1 MEKIILVVNDDG
13 VNSPGIKAAVRA
25 LKPLG
30 KVIVCAPAVQQSGV
44 GRSIS
49 LFTPVSVSKTEIEGV
64 EAYAVNGTPVDA
76 VIVSVYG
83 IFNRRPDLV
92 VSGINI
98 GENLSFE
105 ATTSGTIGA
114 ALEAANHSL
123 PAIAISLHSNE
134 KAKFEQIQPDQ
145 DFKLAEL
152 TVRQISEYI
161 LENGLPEGVDVLN
174 VNVPE
179 RADKAKI
186 KITRLAKRMYTTKVQ
201 KRRDPRGRLYF
212 WIDGDAIFDAP
223 EGTDVHAVRV
233 ENCISI
239 TPLSLDLT
247 SHASIDVIEEIV
259 ENLERHIEEKNQKI
273 FKG

>member
-1 MEKIILVVNDDG
+1 MEKLILVVNDDG

-25 LKPLG
+25 LKGLG
-30 KVIVCAPAVQQSGV
+30 KVVVSAPAVQQSGV

-49 LFTPVSVSKTEIEGV
+49 LFTPVSVSRTEVEGV
-64 EAYAVNGTPVDA
+64 EAYAVSGTPVDA

-83 IFNRRPDLV
+83 ILERKPDLV

-114 ALEAANHSL
+114 ALEAANQSL
-123 PAIAISLHSNE
+123 PAIAISLHSDE
-134 KAKFEQIQPDQ
+134 KIKFEQILPEQ

-152 TVRQISEYI
+152 LLRELADYV
-161 LENGLPEGVDVLN
+161 LKAGLPPGVDVLN

-179 RADKAKI
+179 RVEETRVKV
-186 KITRLAKRMYTTKVQ
+186 TRLAKRMYTTKVQ

-212 WIDGDAIFDAP
+212 WVDGDAVLEAP

-239 TPLSLDLT
+239 TPLSLDFT
-247 SHASIDVIEEIV
+247 SHPALDAMKKIAGDLGRE
-259 ENLERHIEEKNQKI
+259 LEEKNQKI